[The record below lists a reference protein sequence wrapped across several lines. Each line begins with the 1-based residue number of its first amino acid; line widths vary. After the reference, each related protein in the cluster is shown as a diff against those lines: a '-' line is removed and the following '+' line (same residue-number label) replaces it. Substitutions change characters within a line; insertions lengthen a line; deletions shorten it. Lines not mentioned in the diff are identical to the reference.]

1 MIRTALLPLMIALLA
16 GPALA
21 GTGYEITSKKGDKSI
36 TYKVNFGGGRLFEQ
50 HTAYDPV
57 SKSFIYLS
65 WPRNEEAPKPAFSIW
80 DHQTGRTIDLY
91 KFPKVKHPLPV
102 IRSIE
107 AMKVCPKSGDRN
119 FKSNAV
125 LAYD

>member
-1 MIRTALLPLMIALLA
+1 MIRSKCLPLFIAFLA
-16 GPALA
+16 SPALA
-21 GTGYEITSKKGDKSI
+21 GTGYEVTSKEGDKTI
-36 TYKVNFGGGRLFEQ
+36 TYMVNFGGGKLFEQ

-57 SKSFIYLS
+57 SKSFVYLS
-65 WPRNEEAPKPAFSIW
+65 WPRNREAPKPVSSIW
-80 DHQTGRTIDLY
+80 DHETGRTIHLY

-102 IRSIE
+102 IPSIE

-119 FKSNAV
+119 FKSKPV